1 MSENIQ
7 SRQLSAPDCPNRASI
22 VDIPFFSQLISCGEV
37 VVRTDDPCLWHWC
50 VNALNRFGYS
60 GLPGNADRKNLP
72 VLTVT
77 SPHEM
82 SWKKME
88 CLLYWLLSRTWPDF
102 WKNDREGFW
111 IKRKRCASVFTCWH
125 RFNFLFI
132 CFCSFEYSQT
142 FVDNRQLENLSWD
155 VWTLSPI
162 DYTSM
167 VNVSP
172 IPRLIKA
179 AEANK

>member
-1 MSENIQ
+1 MRTVFFLFKNLPGHFFNNPVKSSKEV
-7 SRQLSAPDCPNRASI
+7 SI

-88 CLLYWLLSRTWPDF
+88 CLLY
-102 WKNDREGFW
+102 
-111 IKRKRCASVFTCWH
+111 
-125 RFNFLFI
+125 
-132 CFCSFEYSQT
+132 
-142 FVDNRQLENLSWD
+142 
-155 VWTLSPI
+155 
-162 DYTSM
+162 
-167 VNVSP
+167 
-172 IPRLIKA
+172 
-179 AEANK
+179 